1 MLLRIHRVGLWGWVV
16 SWKEEGG
23 KGGKEGQ
30 RRTSNLS
37 LTTLKRPVKLP
48 IPGHDELAAHNI
60 ELVLAHERGVPCAV
74 GVGADAETH
83 LLPRDE

>member
-1 MLLRIHRVGLWGWVV
+1 M
-16 SWKEEGG
+16 G
-23 KGGKEGQ
+23 KGKG
-30 RRTSNLS
+30 RTSNLS

-48 IPGHDELAAHNI
+48 IPGHDELAAHNV
-60 ELVLAHERGVPCAV
+60 ELVLAHERGVPSAV